1 MKNDLRTPFQ
11 VALFFLS
18 LIFVFGVSSY
28 FNPSSEIPINN
39 HFTIRTPQWKNDV
52 IEPIAVKKDD
62 SELIERP
69 DSLLFKIPV
78 KKTKPIVQ
86 SYKSQSKS
94 FSNIRFSDSDDLRFQ
109 LLYESLRNLQME
121 KASNKSIRILHY
133 GDSQIEGDR
142 TTREIRNFFQEKYG
156 GTGTGFQNMTPFVP
170 MAAVAHKTD
179 GKWVRM
185 TSFGRQDQRQSDGR
199 YGVTGIANRFNS
211 RVDGEYDAFINFY
224 PRSYGYKK
232 AREFSKF
239 QLFHGP
245 LQDSLKI
252 SWFINDTLNQIQL
265 MDTLTDDS
273 KLVVRASEPIKE
285 LRIEFKGASPD
296 FYGIS
301 LDGKSGV
308 NVDNISMRGS
318 SGISFTQMDESH
330 FKKELSNHEIAL
342 IILQF
347 GGNSV
352 PYFKTKES
360 VKSYGQSFQRQIQL
374 FKRLVPSASIL
385 VVGPS
390 DMASKKGLKW
400 LSYPIIREVRNT
412 MMNVAFDERVGY
424 FDLCGFM
431 GGEGSMV
438 EWVNKSPPLAGP
450 DHIHFTRRGAKK
462 VGIAIANAIK
472 QELDKYE

>member
-28 FNPSSEIPINN
+28 FNPSSEISINN

-52 IEPIAVKKDD
+52 IEPIAEKKDD
-62 SELIERP
+62 SELIERT
-69 DSLLFKIPV
+69 DSLLFKIPE

-86 SYKSQSKS
+86 SYKSQPIS
-94 FSNIRFSDSDDLRFQ
+94 FSNIRFSDFDDSRFQ

-245 LQDSLKI
+245 LKDSLKI

-472 QELDKYE
+472 QELDRYE

>member
-28 FNPSSEIPINN
+28 FNPSSEIPINS

-62 SELIERP
+62 SELIERT
-69 DSLLFKIPV
+69 DSLLFKIPE

-86 SYKSQSKS
+86 SYKSQPIS
-94 FSNIRFSDSDDLRFQ
+94 FSNIRFSDFDDSRFQ

-472 QELDKYE
+472 QELDRYE

>member
-1 MKNDLRTPFQ
+1 
-11 VALFFLS
+11 
-18 LIFVFGVSSY
+18 
-28 FNPSSEIPINN
+28 
-39 HFTIRTPQWKNDV
+39 
-52 IEPIAVKKDD
+52 
-62 SELIERP
+62 
-69 DSLLFKIPV
+69 
-78 KKTKPIVQ
+78 
-86 SYKSQSKS
+86 
-94 FSNIRFSDSDDLRFQ
+94 
-109 LLYESLRNLQME
+109 ME

-245 LQDSLKI
+245 LKDSLKI

-301 LDGKSGV
+301 LDGESGV

-330 FKKELSNHEIAL
+330 FKKELHNHEIAL

-360 VKSYGQSFQRQIQL
+360 VKSYGQSFKRQIQL
-374 FKRLVPSASIL
+374 FKRLAPSASIL

-400 LSYPIIREVRNT
+400 LSYPILREVRNT
-412 MMNVAFDERVGY
+412 MMSVAFDERVGY

-472 QELDKYE
+472 QELNRYE

>member
-1 MKNDLRTPFQ
+1 
-11 VALFFLS
+11 
-18 LIFVFGVSSY
+18 
-28 FNPSSEIPINN
+28 
-39 HFTIRTPQWKNDV
+39 
-52 IEPIAVKKDD
+52 
-62 SELIERP
+62 
-69 DSLLFKIPV
+69 
-78 KKTKPIVQ
+78 
-86 SYKSQSKS
+86 
-94 FSNIRFSDSDDLRFQ
+94 
-109 LLYESLRNLQME
+109 ME

-374 FKRLVPSASIL
+374 FKRLVPSASII

-472 QELDKYE
+472 QELNRYE

>member
-28 FNPSSEIPINN
+28 FNPSSEIPINS

>member
-472 QELDKYE
+472 QELDRYE

>member
-1 MKNDLRTPFQ
+1 MKNDFRTPFQ

-28 FNPSSEIPINN
+28 FNPSSEISINN

-62 SELIERP
+62 SELKERP
-69 DSLLFKIPV
+69 DSLLFKIPE
-78 KKTKPIVQ
+78 KKTKPIVR
-86 SYKSQSKS
+86 SYKSQPTS
-94 FSNIRFSDSDDLRFQ
+94 FSNIRFSDFDDLRFQ
-109 LLYESLRNLQME
+109 LLYESLRSLQME

-170 MAAVAHKTD
+170 MAAVAHTTE

-199 YGVTGIANRFNS
+199 YGVTGIANRFTS
-211 RVDGEYDAFINFY
+211 QAEGKYDAFINFY

-245 LQDSLKI
+245 LEDSLKI
-252 SWFINDTLNQIQL
+252 SWFINDTLNQIQF
-265 MDTLTDDS
+265 MDTLSDYS

-301 LDGKSGV
+301 LDGESGV

-360 VKSYGQSFQRQIQL
+360 VKSYGQSFKRQIQL

-390 DMASKKGLKW
+390 DMASKKGLNW

-462 VGIAIANAIK
+462 VGVAIANAIK
-472 QELDKYE
+472 QELNRYE

>member
-28 FNPSSEIPINN
+28 FNPSSEISINN

-179 GKWVRM
+179 GKWLRM

-211 RVDGEYDAFINFY
+211 QAEGKYDAFINFY

-245 LQDSLKI
+245 LKDSLKI

-472 QELDKYE
+472 QELDRYE

>member
-28 FNPSSEIPINN
+28 FNPSSEISINN

-179 GKWVRM
+179 GKWLRM

-211 RVDGEYDAFINFY
+211 QAEGKYDAFINFY

-245 LQDSLKI
+245 LKDSLKI
-252 SWFINDTLNQIQL
+252 SWFINDTLNQIQF

-472 QELDKYE
+472 QELDRYE

>member
-28 FNPSSEIPINN
+28 FNPFSEIPINN

-472 QELDKYE
+472 QELDRYE

>member
-18 LIFVFGVSSY
+18 LIFVFGVLSY

-245 LQDSLKI
+245 LKDSLKI

-472 QELDKYE
+472 QELDRYE

>member
-28 FNPSSEIPINN
+28 FNPFSEIPINN

-245 LQDSLKI
+245 LKDSLKI

-472 QELDKYE
+472 QELDRYE

>member
-28 FNPSSEIPINN
+28 FNPSSEIPINS

-179 GKWVRM
+179 GKWLRM

-245 LQDSLKI
+245 LKDSLKI

-400 LSYPIIREVRNT
+400 LSYPIVREVRNT

-472 QELDKYE
+472 QELDRYE

>member
-86 SYKSQSKS
+86 SYKSQPKS

-211 RVDGEYDAFINFY
+211 RVDGKYDAFINFY

-245 LQDSLKI
+245 LKDSLKI

-472 QELDKYE
+472 QELDRYE

>member
-28 FNPSSEIPINN
+28 FNPSSEIPINS

-245 LQDSLKI
+245 LKDSLKI

-472 QELDKYE
+472 QELDRYE

>member
-28 FNPSSEIPINN
+28 FNPSSEIPINS

-472 QELDKYE
+472 QELDRYE

>member
-28 FNPSSEIPINN
+28 FNPSSEIPINS

-179 GKWVRM
+179 GKWLRM

>member
-245 LQDSLKI
+245 LKDSLKI

-374 FKRLVPSASIL
+374 FKRLVPSASII

-472 QELDKYE
+472 QELDRYE

>member
-1 MKNDLRTPFQ
+1 MILGH
-11 VALFFLS
+11 LS
-18 LIFVFGVSSY
+18 KWLY
-28 FNPSSEIPINN
+28 FNPSSEIPINS

-245 LQDSLKI
+245 LKDSLKI

-472 QELDKYE
+472 QELDRYE